1 LEDCQR
7 RDRAQR
13 DILLIDRTRVDDDR
27 ASPLGLAQC
36 FLNRWSNC
44 AEEAIMRERL
54 SGLRTTIAIAAAAA
68 AAAATVVFSMSA
80 TRTSAQAQAPSL
92 KTPWGEPDLQGIWTD
107 ENDTPLQRPAK
118 YANQEF
124 FTPAQRAQ
132 LDEARTAV
140 LAGAD
145 TRDDRRGTARDVAGA
160 YNSEF
165 VSFKRTGARTSL
177 IVDPPDGRMPPPA
190 GEALKIAAAE
200 RAFRVALLQATDTC
214 RDKSP
219 ACAGGTYDSAPAP
232 QFDQLPPRYNTATIN
247 RHDGPEDGNLAN
259 RCLTGGLP
267 EFGSRTG
274 SYRRIVQTPG
284 GIAIFYD
291 VGQGQGWQRNIVMNG
306 GPHLPASIRQWYGDS
321 RGHWEG
327 NTLVVDVTNFSAKT
341 DFEGSRENLHLV
353 ERFTRTSPTTIEYAV
368 TVEDPTVWTRPWTAK
383 EDYTKQSEEENR
395 LYYEPR
401 CVEGN
406 FGLPGLLH
414 GRRVEELA
422 FAQGRGPD
430 PRTIDNIK
438 GGFLLQDDPL
448 R

>member
-1 LEDCQR
+1 
-7 RDRAQR
+7 
-13 DILLIDRTRVDDDR
+13 
-27 ASPLGLAQC
+27 
-36 FLNRWSNC
+36 
-44 AEEAIMRERL
+44 MRERL
-54 SGLRTTIAIAAAAA
+54 SRSMIMVAIAAAAA
-68 AAAATVVFSMSA
+68 ALSMSIA
-80 TRTSAQAQAPSL
+80 RTSAQAPAGSATAPASASAL

-107 ENDTPLQRPAK
+107 ETDTPLQRPAK
-118 YANQEF
+118 YADQEF
-124 FTPAQRAQ
+124 FTPAQRAE
-132 LDEARTAV
+132 LDRARTAV
-140 LAGAD
+140 LANAD
-145 TRDDRRGTARDVAGA
+145 KPSERSDRGTERDVAGA
-160 YNSEF
+160 YNSQF

-177 IVDPPDGRMPPPA
+177 IVEPPDGRMPPLTPQA
-190 GEALKIAAAE
+190 QKMAAAE
-200 RAFRVALLQATDTC
+200 REFRLALLEATDTC
-214 RDKSP
+214 KDKLPTCS
-219 ACAGGTYDSAPAP
+219 GGKYDPTPAP
-232 QFDQLPPRYNTATIN
+232 QFAQLPPRYNTATFN

-306 GPHLPASIRQWYGDS
+306 TPHLPANIRQWYGDS

-327 NTLVVDVTNFSAKT
+327 NTLVVDVTNFSPKT

-353 ERFTRTSPTTIEYAV
+353 ERWTRTSPTTLAYEV
-368 TVEDPTVWTRPWTAK
+368 TIEDPAVWARPWTVK
-383 EDYTKQSEEENR
+383 EEFTRQSDQENR
-395 LYYEPR
+395 IYYEPR
-401 CVEGN
+401 CIEGN

-414 GRRVEELA
+414 GRRVEEQA

-430 PRTIDNIK
+430 PRTIDAIK